1 MILPTSIQRLFYRY
15 HADRLDTTRHEPLII
30 QTILE
35 DGSLA
40 DWSWLF
46 ATYGWDTVRDWVA
59 DPVHAAQLS
68 PRVEWFWTGVFLGK
82 PHETPRWD
90 GGNHR
95 RMVPVDSLPAW
106 LTDELREA

>member
-1 MILPTSIQRLFYRY
+1 MTLPESIKRLFYRY
-15 HADRLDTTRHEPLII
+15 HADRLDTTEHEQVII

-35 DGSLA
+35 DGSLT

-46 ATYGWDTVRDWVA
+46 ATYGWDAVRDWVA
-59 DPVHAAQLS
+59 NPVHAAQLS
-68 PRVEWFWTGVFLGK
+68 PRVEWFWTCVLLGR

-95 RMVPVDSLPAW
+95 RPVPVDAVPNWLVEELP
-106 LTDELREA
+106 